1 MTNSRPPLE
10 LLTETAAVDKV
21 DRISE
26 QYAKKY
32 EWSDREAVRLYF
44 RLEELASAMRAAADR
59 VHGSILPNAK
69 GWLVAVLRAIYLS
82 PNKRLSHVEI
92 GNETRVPAANVTYQ
106 VDVLEKDGYVVRVPH
121 PEDRRVTYVEL
132 TTAGE
137 ELCEML
143 LPARVHFINDLASI
157 LTPEETRLMNDLAER
172 LQKHAEAFKTLD

>member
-1 MTNSRPPLE
+1 MTNSRPSLE
-10 LLTETAAVDKV
+10 VLAEAATPDKV
-21 DRISE
+21 DRISD

-32 EWSDREAVRLYF
+32 EWADREAIRLYF
-44 RLEELASAMRAAADR
+44 RLEELTSALRLAADR
-59 VHGSILPNAK
+59 VHTAILPNAK

-82 PNKRLSHVEI
+82 PNRRLSHVEI

-121 PEDRRVTYVEL
+121 PDDRRVTYVEL
-132 TTAGE
+132 TPAGE

-143 LPARVHFINDLASI
+143 LPARARFINELASV
-157 LTPEETRLMNDLAER
+157 LTPEETRMMNELAER